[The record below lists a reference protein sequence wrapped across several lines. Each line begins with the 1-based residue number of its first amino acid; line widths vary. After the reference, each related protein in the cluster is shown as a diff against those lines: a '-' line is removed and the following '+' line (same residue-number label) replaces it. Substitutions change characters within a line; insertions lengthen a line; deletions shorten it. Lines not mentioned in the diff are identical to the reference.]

1 MSNDERK
8 KSPVSREVTTDNY
21 RECFFLI
28 RESGHNIVIKEIIE
42 QMLGKNYKQL
52 HYTSNLI

>member
-1 MSNDERK
+1 MTVKLHLIMPR

-21 RECFFLI
+21 RECFSLI

-42 QMLGKNYKQL
+42 QMLGKK
-52 HYTSNLI
+52 